1 MLLGIHESA
10 SLESAP
16 VPEVVKNRPPQAR
29 FLTTAWSVVAQA
41 GSAPK
46 DRAEAWDHLYKVYY
60 RPVADF
66 LRLRG
71 QSSEEAE
78 ETTQRFFAWLW
89 EKEVVQRADRTRGRF
104 RSFLRTALKQFV
116 QRDLRY
122 QQAAKRCPPRPES
135 SVHDDSNESIS
146 EVIDPQGFSADRIFD
161 RTWAIELL
169 QHATNRL
176 QAEYQRRGQDERFEV
191 LSEFLTVEVKGSCAQ
206 ASEKLGLSA
215 EAMHVA
221 VHRLRKRL
229 GEILREEVRAT
240 VASEADI
247 DDEIR
252 SLFRAI
258 RGGD

>member
-1 MLLGIHESA
+1 M
-10 SLESAP
+10 
-16 VPEVVKNRPPQAR
+16 PEIRSPQAR

-41 GSAPK
+41 GSAPQ
-46 DRAEAWDHLYKVYY
+46 DQAAAWDHLYKVYY

-71 QSSEEAE
+71 QTDDEAE

-89 EKEVVQRADRTRGRF
+89 EKEIVLRADRTRGRF
-104 RSFLRTALKQFV
+104 RNFLLTALKQFV
-116 QRDLRY
+116 QRDIRY
-122 QQAAKRCPPRPES
+122 QQAAKRCPPRCES
-135 SVHDDSNESIS
+135 GVNESKDQLLD
-146 EVIDPQGFSADRIFD
+146 VVDPQVHSADRLFD

-169 QHATNRL
+169 QHALNRL
-176 QAEYQRRGQDERFEV
+176 RGEYQRTGQELRFDV
-191 LSEFLTVEVKGSCAQ
+191 LSEFLTGETRGSCDRAGEQ
-206 ASEKLGLSA
+206 LGLSSA
-215 EAMHVA
+215 AVHVA

-229 GEILREEVRAT
+229 GQILREEVRAT
-240 VASEADI
+240 VLHESDI

>member
-1 MLLGIHESA
+1 MG
-10 SLESAP
+10 
-16 VPEVVKNRPPQAR
+16 
-29 FLTTAWSVVAQA
+29 QA
-41 GSAPK
+41 GSVPK
-46 DRAEAWDHLYKVYY
+46 DQAEVWDHLYKVYY

-89 EKEVVQRADRTRGRF
+89 EKEIVLRADRTRGRF
-104 RSFLRTALKQFV
+104 RNFLLTALKQFV

-122 QQAAKRCPPRPES
+122 QQAAKRCPPRCES
-135 SVHDDSNESIS
+135 GANDDAHEQL
-146 EVIDPQGFSADRIFD
+146 VDVVDPQVHSAERMFD

-169 QHATNRL
+169 HYAIDRL
-176 QAEYQRRGQDERFEV
+176 RGEYQRAGQELRFDV
-191 LSEFLTVEVKGSCAQ
+191 LSEFLTGEPRGACDR
-206 ASEKLGLSA
+206 ASEKLGLSTA
-215 EAMHVA
+215 AVHVA

-229 GEILREEVRAT
+229 GQILREEVRAT
-240 VASEADI
+240 VSSEADI